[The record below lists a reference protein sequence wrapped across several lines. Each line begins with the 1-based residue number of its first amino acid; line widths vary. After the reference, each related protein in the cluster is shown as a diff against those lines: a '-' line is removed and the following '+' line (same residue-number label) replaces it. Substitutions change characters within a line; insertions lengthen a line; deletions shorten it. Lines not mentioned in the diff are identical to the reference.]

1 MKIVAIS
8 DTHGMHRQ
16 LAIPEGDILIHSG
29 DFLGNGRLTQLE
41 EFCSWL
47 EELPHKHKIVV
58 AGNHDTCLESIITRN
73 RAITTINKVAIY
85 LEDSSIIIDNVKF
98 YGSPWQPEFCNWAFN
113 LPRGEALK
121 EKWDMI
127 EEDTNVLITH
137 GPPHTILDYCDG
149 GHVGCEELYKA
160 TRRLSKLGDLTHHV
174 FGHIH
179 ESYGTE
185 SVRGTTY
192 HNVSNCTG
200 RYEPINKVVTFDN

>member
-16 LAIPEGDILIHSG
+16 LTIPDGDVLIHSG
-29 DFLGNGRLTQLE
+29 DFAGNGSFS
-41 EFCSWL
+41 EFKDFCVWL
-47 EELPHKHKIVV
+47 GGLPHKHKIVV
-58 AGNHDTCLESIITRN
+58 AGNHDRRLESTNTRDKSIAIISE
-73 RAITTINKVAIY
+73 VATY
-85 LEDSSIIIDNVKF
+85 LQDSSIVIDSVKF

-137 GPPHTILDYCDG
+137 GPPHTILDHCDG
-149 GHVGCEELYKA
+149 GHVGCEELLKRVNNLAYNN
-160 TRRLSKLGDLTHHV
+160 LTHHI

-179 ESYGTE
+179 EGYGTME
-185 SVRGTTY
+185 RLGVKMI
-192 HNVSNCTG
+192 NASNCTG
-200 RYEPINKVVTFDN
+200 RYEPINKVVTFDT

>member
-16 LAIPEGDILIHSG
+16 LTIPDGDVLIHSG
-29 DFLGNGRLTQLE
+29 DFAGNGSFS
-41 EFCSWL
+41 EFKDFCAWL
-47 EELPHKHKIVV
+47 GALPHKHKIVV
-58 AGNHDTCLESIITRN
+58 AGNHDRRLESTNTRDKSIAIISE
-73 RAITTINKVAIY
+73 VATY
-85 LEDSSIIIDNVKF
+85 LQDSSIVIDSVKF

-137 GPPHTILDYCDG
+137 GPPHTILDRCDG
-149 GHVGCEELYKA
+149 GHVGCEELLK
-160 TRRLSKLGDLTHHV
+160 RVDKLAYNNLTHHV

-179 ESYGTE
+179 EGYGTME
-185 SVRGTTY
+185 RLGVKMI
-192 HNVSNCTG
+192 NASNCTG
-200 RYEPINKVVTFDN
+200 RYEPINKPIVFNI